1 MSVKV
6 QLPPGCSGFDCK
18 DGTKY
23 TANRPGGHIEVSDR
37 HADAIN
43 GGQYGDTGLVSAKGA
58 LSFGTKKS
66 RWCANCA
73 RVWNAWNETCPKCA
87 SACDLIG

>member
-23 TANRPGGHIEVSDR
+23 TATKPGGSVTVSDR
-37 HADAIN
+37 HARAIN
-43 GGQYGDTGLVSAKGA
+43 QGQYGDTGFVSATGA
-58 LSFGTKKS
+58 QSFGTKKGMKCPDCN
-66 RWCANCA
+66 RLWN
-73 RVWNAWNETCPKCA
+73 VWNKTCPKCGTTTVA
-87 SACDLIG
+87 E